1 MKNKYLS
8 IRSADGLYW
17 IGRYLQRFEIIA
29 KESIKTFDV
38 VIDIDKEAGKLFFTK
53 LSKDINYNS
62 AVEFFYKIVYE
73 VKDSNLFYLIDQAR
87 ENATM
92 LRDILDEDAFMFINV
107 IYTNLKER
115 DRKSISPKEIE
126 KLIRTLDSFWGRIF
140 LKTQHGIVQM
150 LIEFGQTVEGIDI
163 KLRLFEND
171 ENINDSINLKFDVQ
185 KLNTIGIAIN
195 PEFTPVRLEN
205 LTVSEALQKISSC
218 VNEIIRY
225 ES

>member
-1 MKNKYLS
+1 MLS
-8 IRSADGLYW
+8 S
-17 IGRYLQRFEIIA
+17 
-29 KESIKTFDV
+29 
-38 VIDIDKEAGKLFFTK
+38 
-53 LSKDINYNS
+53 
-62 AVEFFYKIVYE
+62 FYKTVYE
-73 VKDSNLFYLIDQAR
+73 VKESNLCYLIDQAR

-126 KLIRTLDSFWGRIF
+126 KLIRKLDSFWGRIF

-150 LIEFGQTVEGIDI
+150 LIEFGQTVEGIDM

-171 ENINDSINLKFDVQ
+171 ENINDNINLKFDIQ